1 MYQDTAKLLAW
12 QKSHEFA
19 LMIYK
24 ITQDFP
30 KEELYGLTSQI
41 RRAAVSVPRNIV
53 EGRARGYGAETKR
66 FYMIARASLE
76 EARYQV
82 LLARD
87 LGYVCEDVYMKAILI
102 ADEAGRLLSGMIKR
116 L

>member
-1 MYQDTAKLLAW
+1 MYQDTSKLIAW
-12 QKSHEFA
+12 QKSHEFV

-24 ITQDFP
+24 ISQDFP
-30 KEELYGLTSQI
+30 KEEMYGLTSQI
-41 RRAAVSVPRNIV
+41 RRAAVSVPSNII

-76 EARYQV
+76 EAKYQV

-87 LGYVCEDVYMKAILI
+87 LGYVSNDVYNQVNSF
-102 ADEAGRLLSGMIKR
+102 ADEAGRLLGGMIKR

>member
-1 MYQDTAKLLAW
+1 MYQDTSKLLAW

-41 RRAAVSVPRNIV
+41 RRAAVSVPSNIV

-87 LGYVCEDVYMKAILI
+87 LGYVNEDVYMQAISI
-102 ADEAGRLLSGMIKR
+102 SDEAGRLLSGMIKR